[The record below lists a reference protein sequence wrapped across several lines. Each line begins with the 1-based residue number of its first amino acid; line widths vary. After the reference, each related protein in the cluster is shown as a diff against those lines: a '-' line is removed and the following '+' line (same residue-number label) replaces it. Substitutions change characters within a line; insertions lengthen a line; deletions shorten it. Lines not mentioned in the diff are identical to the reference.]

1 VTTHESVGGAL
12 SEWQSSS
19 QTKYPLLHCRPHV
32 PEGQVAL
39 PLPLGGPS
47 HVAQLEPQCEGSS
60 GLTQSPPHTSK
71 LVAHTKPHVPVVHV
85 AVAFAGTGH
94 ACPQVPQLPTA
105 LVVSTHP
112 AAPQ

>member
-12 SEWQSSS
+12 SEWQSPS
-19 QTKYPLLHCRPHV
+19 QTKYPLLHWR

-47 HVAQLEPQCEGSS
+47 QVVQLDPQCEGLS

-71 LVAHTKPHVPVVHV
+71 LVAHAKPHVPVVHV

-94 ACPQVPQLPTA
+94 ACPQVPQFPTA
-105 LVVSTHP
+105 LVVSTQP
-112 AAPQ
+112 AFAPQ